1 MPGGVHEGIGNGWSA
16 ILVAAAMGIGLAESC
31 AHRAH
36 HLPVCGAAAG
46 HARAGLD
53 GYADWSIAIGRT
65 ARHPQVPH
73 GYAHRPL
80 SPGAGQLPKLGD
92 GAGAVLCR
100 LVAGAG
106 CPRSR
111 EHAALA
117 AHDLASTPRW
127 LLFLLAV
134 LVNLLG
140 TWADVPVNAL
150 AIQILPES
158 ERLRAGALRSAA
170 TSVGAI
176 VGGGIMLLIQTRMG
190 WAWPFWLLALGLFA
204 GVLLV
209 ALLRSSP
216 SAPATDSTPVRAGW
230 REGRGYF
237 AVPQH
242 RLWAV
247 LLLLYV
253 SFIGAAWVYLKPL
266 LLNHGFAPQ
275 QIALIVGVGG
285 GLVAAASSLAASRL
299 TRMLG
304 TRVALPLFSLAS
316 VGAVGALAVTIGV
329 QGPPGA
335 YIAAAMAVALA
346 MGAAAG
352 LVFGLMMYHT
362 RSGLA
367 ALDYGIQSSLFII
380 ARTLVPLAAG
390 VLLDRYGYGGMLA
403 GLLAGLTLALAASLY
418 SRDRIH
424 IKAST
429 AH

>member
-1 MPGGVHEGIGNGWSA
+1 MKASAMDGRRSWWPQQWALAWLNLALIAPIIYLYVGLPLVMREQGWTGTQIGLLQLAGLPA
-16 ILVAAAMGIGLAESC
+16 ILKFLMATPIDRYRLGRANYRNWAMVL
-31 AHRAH
+31 
-36 HLPVCGAAAG
+36 
-46 HARAGLD
+46 
-53 GYADWSIAIGRT
+53 
-65 ARHPQVPH
+65 
-73 GYAHRPL
+73 
-80 SPGAGQLPKLGD
+80 
-92 GAGAVLCR
+92 VLCYAAS
-100 LVAGAG
+100 LL
-106 CPRSR
+106 
-111 EHAALA
+111 ALA

-190 WAWPFWLLALGLFA
+190 WAWPFWLLVLGLFA

-216 SAPATDSTPVRAGW
+216 SAPATDSMPVRAGW
-230 REGRGYF
+230 REWRGYF

-266 LLNHGFAPQ
+266 LLDHGFAPQ

-285 GLVAAASSLAASRL
+285 GLVAAVSSLAASRL